1 MLAKK
6 LISLALCLVTGVS
19 NVIIAHAQEPES
31 KPQRIPSAETQP
43 AGAKNSDAAG
53 TNEVAA
59 ASSYFIY
66 IYDSAT
72 ETEFAYVDEG
82 SVVKPIAG
90 LSWNAQSLTLTMN
103 NFVKK
108 TYQIFVSCDEWSGQ
122 QINLVTTGSNELCFF
137 CSYEPVKLSGG
148 GTLSV
153 GRFQVDD
160 FEMTSGILNI
170 NSEYLKAYYYDYP
183 TDIGVDAALYS
194 PYGDETNLFKFNG
207 GIVNISG
214 DYDLGIDQYA
224 GNIEIRNTE
233 INIDIPKY
241 GSWGLSCGY
250 DEDGIVSGGN
260 LSIFDSR
267 VFIRTS
273 MEAYL
278 IYCYDFNAGRN
289 LYYYSGKNKIQKAVA
304 PEDFLV
310 SADWADIPFL
320 SRSTEDFPS
329 QNCLLISDEFQFAD
343 VADPAKY
350 YYDPVYWAYS
360 RGITTGTSPTT
371 FSPDDKVTRGA
382 IVTFLYRTAGEP
394 DVSDDMPFTDVKKG
408 AYYEDAVKWAVELDI
423 TTGTSPTT
431 FSPNEP
437 CTRAQIVT
445 FLYRFAYSPEV
456 GTEHPFK
463 DVKPG
468 AFYEKPVIW
477 AVENN
482 ITTGTSATT
491 FSPNETCNRAQAVTF
506 LYRVA
511 RMK

>member
-31 KPQRIPSAETQP
+31 EPQRIPIAQTQP
-43 AGAKNSDAAG
+43 RGAKNSGASS
-53 TNEVAA
+53 TNEVAS
-59 ASSYFIY
+59 ASSYFIE
-66 IYDSAT
+66 IFDSDI
-72 ETEFAYVDEG
+72 EEWFDYVYEG
-82 SVVKPIAG
+82 SVATQISG

-108 TYQIFVSCDEWSGQ
+108 TYQFRIFCDEWLGQ
-122 QINLVTTGSNELCFF
+122 PINLVLNGTSEICYIY
-137 CSYEPVKLSGG
+137 SYEPIKISGG
-148 GTLSV
+148 GTLSL
-153 GRFQVDD
+153 GGFQVDD
-160 FEMTSGILNI
+160 FEIVSGILNLK
-170 NSEYLKAYYYDYP
+170 SEYLKEYFYEYP
-183 TDIGVDAALYS
+183 ADGVGSALFS
-194 PYGDETNLFKFNG
+194 PYGDGTNLYKFSG

-214 DYDLGIDQYA
+214 DYDVGIDQYA
-224 GNIEIRNTE
+224 GNIEIRNAQ
-233 INIDIPKY
+233 INIDIPKFGY
-241 GSWGLSCGY
+241 WGMACGSD
-250 DEDGIVSGGN
+250 DEEGISGGN
-260 LSIFDSR
+260 LRIFDSR
-267 VFIRTS
+267 VFIRTNIES
-273 MEAYL
+273 YL
-278 IYCYDFNAGRN
+278 IYCYDFSAGRN

-304 PEDFLV
+304 PENFLV
-310 SADWADIPFL
+310 PDSEYPYL
-320 SRSTEDFPS
+320 SRNTYDFPD
-329 QNCLLISDEFQFAD
+329 QNCLLIANEFQFAD

-456 GTEHPFK
+456 GTKHPFK